1 MTPRDPLLL
10 HVVAWIAGKGR
21 ITEGWLSAGEKSP
34 EWVYGLA
41 VPREKPDHILINP
54 VPSTLDTVIHEVLH
68 AIHPTWTERGVRRK
82 TKGLMRQMSDGE
94 IQTLW
99 AIYQE
104 RLVKERKRGRR
115 GSE

>member
-21 ITEGWLSAGEKSP
+21 ITEGWLSAGKDLKGM
-34 EWVYGLA
+34 WLYGLA
-41 VPREKPDHILINP
+41 EPHHIMVNP
-54 VPSTLDTVIHEVLH
+54 VPSTIDTVIHEVLH
-68 AIHPTWTERGVRRK
+68 VLHPEWTERGVRRK

-115 GSE
+115 GLETA